1 MVRPIVAVR
10 VINPRNGEIEEI
22 YALLDSGAD
31 RDYLSERVAHK
42 LGLETKRTSINLVT
56 IEEASSKMREV
67 ADIEIESI
75 DGNYRAEVEGV
86 LVGKFPEA
94 TKDIPPAK
102 RDLAGHDH
110 LEGIEFI
117 DIEAKVE
124 AIISIAHA
132 DAWTG
137 SEIRRGRIN

>member
-31 RDYLSERVAHK
+31 RDYLSERVAQK
-42 LGLETKRTSINLVT
+42 LKLETRNKSINLVT
-56 IEEASSKMREV
+56 IEESSRKMREM

-75 DGNYRAEVEGV
+75 DGSYRAEIEDV

-94 TKDIPPAK
+94 AKDIPPAK
-102 RDLAGHDH
+102 RDL
-110 LEGIEFI
+110 
-117 DIEAKVE
+117 
-124 AIISIAHA
+124 S
-132 DAWTG
+132 
-137 SEIRRGRIN
+137 

>member
-42 LGLETKRTSINLVT
+42 LGLETKKTSINLVT
-56 IEEASSKMREV
+56 IEEASSKMREI

-102 RDLAGHDH
+102 RAPLVGLYHPKSEVVCFNRLTGGRCH
-110 LEGIEFI
+110 
-117 DIEAKVE
+117 
-124 AIISIAHA
+124 
-132 DAWTG
+132 TG
-137 SEIRRGRIN
+137 SN